1 MKKILIKREQSKLAC
16 FAEREKSRTKFKIK
30 TFMLAVVALALTAPV
45 FTACSSD
52 DDNTKE
58 NIISEFSVNDQKVAA
73 QKAKSK
79 KNTAVLLVAFG
90 STWNNAFLAFDKT
103 ITAYEQAFP
112 EADVYISFS
121 SDICIN
127 RASVG
132 ENVDDNGNL
141 VKRDYYEP
149 RYLLHA
155 IGAAKYSK
163 IYVQSLQVIP
173 GEEFAAVVASV
184 KKFMNNGYIGD
195 AHLDDD
201 YLAKL
206 AEDEAIFL
214 GMPLLNNPDVD
225 VPEVAKQLNALY
237 SSEAQ
242 QGVVAFMGH
251 GNPDT
256 YDTFKANVRYEQ
268 LEGELQKLSPNYFVG
283 TVDMPDNY
291 KQDVWARMQDK
302 GINSGKVC
310 LHALMSIAGDHAHN
324 DMAGGALEGQDE
336 DEYWD
341 ENDPESED
349 NSWFEFFIHKGYT
362 ATVPLSGKHPL
373 GLLELPGV
381 LNVWINHTKNAEF
394 LEDAYHSM
402 YPEE

>member
-1 MKKILIKREQSKLAC
+1 MKKIKSLILAAVA
-16 FAEREKSRTKFKIK
+16 FAF
-30 TFMLAVVALALTAPV
+30 VAPV
-45 FTACSSD
+45 LTSCSSD
-52 DDNTKE
+52 E
-58 NIISEFSVNDQKVAA
+58 NGNIENLVSEYKVNDDAVAA

-79 KNTAVLLVAFG
+79 KDVAVLLVAFG
-90 STWNNAFLAFDKT
+90 STWDNAFKAFDKT
-103 ITAYEQAFP
+103 KTAYEAAFP
-112 EADVYISFS
+112 EADVYVSFS

-127 RASVG
+127 RASIG
-132 ENVDDNGNL
+132 ENKDDNGNI
-141 VKRDYYEP
+141 VSRDYYEP

-184 KKFMNNGYIGD
+184 KKFMNNGYLSS
-195 AHLDDD
+195 AHLDDA

-206 AEDEAIFL
+206 QDDEAIYL
-214 GMPLLNNPDVD
+214 GMPLLSDPEVD

-237 SSEAQ
+237 ATEAQ

-251 GNPDT
+251 GNPDN
-256 YDTFKANVRYEQ
+256 YDTFKANVRYTQ
-268 LEGELQKLSPNYFVG
+268 LEEALQEYNPNYFVG

-291 KQDVWARMQDK
+291 KQDVMARMQEK
-302 GINSGKVC
+302 GLNSGKVS

-341 ENDPESED
+341 GEDPESED
-349 NSWFEFFIHKGYT
+349 NSWFEFFKNNSYEPV
-362 ATVPLSGKHPL
+362 VPVSGKHPL

-381 LNVWINHTKNAEF
+381 LNVWIQHTKDAEF

>member
-1 MKKILIKREQSKLAC
+1 MKKILIKRGQSKPAY
-16 FAEREKSRTKFKIK
+16 FAEREESRTKSRIK
-30 TFMLAVVALALTAPV
+30 SFILATVAFALVAPV
-45 FTACSSD
+45 FTACND
-52 DDNTKE
+52 DDDDEKTIE
-58 NIISEFSVNDQKVAA
+58 NIVSEYSVNDKLVAD

-79 KNTAVLLVAFG
+79 KDVAVLLVAFG
-90 STWNNAFLAFDKT
+90 STWNNAFQAFDKT
-103 ITAYEQAFP
+103 KAAYEAAFP
-112 EADVYISFS
+112 EADVYVSFS

-132 ENVDDNGNL
+132 ENEDDNGNI

-184 KKFMNNGYIGD
+184 KKFMNNGYIAS
-195 AHLDDD
+195 AHLDDA

-206 AEDEAIFL
+206 ADDEAIFL
-214 GMPLLNNPDVD
+214 GMPLLNDPEVD
-225 VPEVAKQLNALY
+225 VTAVADELDKLY
-237 SSEAQ
+237 KNEAA

-256 YDTFKANVRYEQ
+256 YDTFKANIRYTQ
-268 LEGELQKLSPNYFVG
+268 LEEALQVKGNYFVG
-283 TVDMPDNY
+283 TVDMEDNY
-291 KQDVWARMQDK
+291 KQDVMSRMQDK
-302 GINSGKVC
+302 GINSGKIF

-324 DMAGGALEGQDE
+324 DMAGEGE
-336 DEYWD
+336 DYWD
-341 ENDPESED
+341 AAEPESED
-349 NSWFEFFIHKGYT
+349 NSWFEFFNHNGYT
-362 ATVPLSGKHPL
+362 ATVPVSGNHPQ
-373 GLLELPGV
+373 GLLELEGIR
-381 LNVWINHTKNAEF
+381 NIWIEHTKKAAF

>member
-1 MKKILIKREQSKLAC
+1 MKKI
-16 FAEREKSRTKFKIK
+16 KSFFVTVMAIC
-30 TFMLAVVALALTAPV
+30 LTVPV
-45 FTACSSD
+45 FTACND
-52 DDNTKE
+52 DDETIE
-58 NIISEFSVNDQKVAA
+58 NIVSEYTVNDKMVAD

-79 KNTAVLLVAFG
+79 KDVAVLLVAFG

-103 ITAYEQAFP
+103 KEAYEKAFP
-112 EADVYISFS
+112 EADVFFCFS

-127 RASVG
+127 RASAG
-132 ENVDDNGNL
+132 ENTDDNGKI

-184 KKFMNNGYIGD
+184 KKFMNNGYIAN
-195 AHLDDD
+195 AHLDDE

-206 AEDEAIFL
+206 EEDKAIFL
-214 GMPLLNNPDVD
+214 GMPLLNDPEVD
-225 VPEVAKQLNALY
+225 VPEVAKQLNNLY
-237 SSEAQ
+237 KNEAA

-256 YDTFKANVRYEQ
+256 YDTFKANVRYTQ
-268 LEGELQKLSPNYFVG
+268 LEEALQAYSSNYFVG

-291 KQDVWARMQDK
+291 KQDVMARMQEK
-302 GINSGKVC
+302 GINSGKVS

-324 DMAGGALEGQDE
+324 DMAGEG

-341 ENDPESED
+341 EEDPESED
-349 NSWFEFFIHKGYT
+349 NSWFEFFGHNGYQPV
-362 ATVPLSGKHPL
+362 VPVVGKHPQ
-373 GLLELPGV
+373 GLLELSGV
-381 LNVWINHTKNAEF
+381 LNVWIQHTKNAEF

>member
-1 MKKILIKREQSKLAC
+1 MKKIKSFFLATIA
-16 FAEREKSRTKFKIK
+16 FA
-30 TFMLAVVALALTAPV
+30 LVAPL
-45 FTACSSD
+45 FTACGDD
-52 DDNTKE
+52 DDNETIE
-58 NIISEFSVNDQKVAA
+58 NIVSEYTVNDKMVAD

-79 KNTAVLLVAFG
+79 KDVAVLLVAFG

-103 ITAYEQAFP
+103 KTAYEAAFP
-112 EADVYISFS
+112 QADVYVCFS

-127 RASVG
+127 RASAG
-132 ENVDDNGNL
+132 ENTDDNGNI

-184 KKFMNNGYIGD
+184 KKFMNNGYIAS
-195 AHLDDD
+195 AHLDDA

-206 AEDEAIFL
+206 EENKAIFL
-214 GMPLLNNPDVD
+214 GMPLLNDPEADI
-225 VPEVAKQLNALY
+225 PEVAKQLNALY
-237 SSEAQ
+237 ATEAQ
-242 QGVVAFMGH
+242 QGTVAFMGH

-256 YDTFKANVRYEQ
+256 YDTFKANIRYTQ
-268 LEGELQKLSPNYFVG
+268 LEEELQKLNPNYFVG

-291 KQDVWARMQDK
+291 KQDVKARMQEK
-302 GINSGKVC
+302 GISSGKIY

-324 DMAGGALEGQDE
+324 DMAGEG

-341 ENDPESED
+341 AEDEESED
-349 NSWFEFFIHKGYT
+349 NSWFEYFGHKGYEPI
-362 ATVPLSGKHPL
+362 VPVVGKHPQ
-373 GLLELPGV
+373 GLLELSGV
-381 LNVWINHTKNAEF
+381 LNVWIKHTKEAEF

>member
-1 MKKILIKREQSKLAC
+1 MKKIKSLLVAAIA
-16 FAEREKSRTKFKIK
+16 FA
-30 TFMLAVVALALTAPV
+30 LVAPV

-52 DDNTKE
+52 DKNETVE
-58 NIISEFSVNDQKVAA
+58 NIISEFSVNDKMVAA
-73 QKAKSK
+73 QKAKSGK
-79 KNTAVLLVAFG
+79 DVAVLLVAFG

-103 ITAYEQAFP
+103 KAAYEAAFP
-112 EADVYISFS
+112 QADVYVCFS

-132 ENVDDNGNL
+132 ENVDDNGNI

-173 GEEFAAVVASV
+173 GEEFANVVASV

-195 AHLDDD
+195 AHLDDA
-201 YLAKL
+201 YLAQL
-206 AEDEAIFL
+206 ADNEAIFL
-214 GMPLLNNPDVD
+214 GMPLLNDPELDIA
-225 VPEVAKQLNALY
+225 EVAQQLNILY
-237 SSEAQ
+237 GSEAQ

-256 YDTFKANVRYEQ
+256 YDTFKANVRYTQ
-268 LEGELQKLSPNYFVG
+268 LEKALQAINPNYFVG
-283 TVDMPDNY
+283 TVDMPGNY
-291 KQDVWARMQDK
+291 KQDVLARMQAR
-302 GINSGKVC
+302 GIKSGKVY

-324 DMAGGALEGQDE
+324 DMAGEG

-341 ENDPESED
+341 PEEEESED
-349 NSWFEFFIHKGYT
+349 NSWFEFFSHKGYNV
-362 ATVPLSGKHPL
+362 TVPVSGKHPQ
-373 GLLELPGV
+373 GLLELSGV
-381 LNVWINHTKNAEF
+381 LNVWIGHTKNAEF

-402 YPEE
+402 YPED

>member
-1 MKKILIKREQSKLAC
+1 MKKIKSFILAAVA
-16 FAEREKSRTKFKIK
+16 FA
-30 TFMLAVVALALTAPV
+30 LVAPA
-45 FTACSSD
+45 FTACSSSD
-52 DDNTKE
+52 DDKTQE
-58 NIISEFSVNDQKVAA
+58 NIISEFSVNDKMVAD

-79 KNTAVLLVAFG
+79 KDVAVLLVAFG
-90 STWNNAFLAFDKT
+90 STWDNAFKAFDKT
-103 ITAYEQAFP
+103 KAAYEAAFP
-112 EADVYISFS
+112 NADVYVCFS

-132 ENVDDNGNL
+132 ENYDDNGNL

-184 KKFMNNGYIGD
+184 KKFMNNGYMGS

-206 AEDEAIFL
+206 ADDEAIFF
-214 GMPLLNNPDVD
+214 GMPLLNDPDVD
-225 VPEVAKQLNALY
+225 VPEVARQLHALY
-237 SSEAQ
+237 GSEAQ
-242 QGVVAFMGH
+242 QGTVAFMGH
-251 GNPDT
+251 GNPDN
-256 YDTFKANVRYEQ
+256 YDTFKANVRYTQ
-268 LEGELQKLSPNYFVG
+268 LEEALQTYSPNYFVG
-283 TVDMPDNY
+283 TVDMEDNY
-291 KQDVWARMQDK
+291 KQDVLARMEEK
-302 GINSGKVC
+302 GIDGGKIY

-324 DMAGGALEGQDE
+324 DMAGEGS
-336 DEYWD
+336 EYWHAM
-341 ENDPESED
+341 NPESEE
-349 NSWFEFFIHKGYT
+349 NSWYEFFSHRGYEV
-362 ATVPLSGKHPL
+362 TVPMAGNHPQ

-381 LNVWINHTKNAEF
+381 LNVWINHTKDAEF

-402 YPEE
+402 YPE

>member
-1 MKKILIKREQSKLAC
+1 MKKIKYFVLSV
-16 FAEREKSRTKFKIK
+16 
-30 TFMLAVVALALTAPV
+30 MALALTAPV
-45 FTACSSD
+45 FTACGSD
-52 DDNTKE
+52 DDEKTEIIE
-58 NIISEFSVNDQKVAA
+58 NIISEFSVNDKMVAA
-73 QKAKSK
+73 QKAQSK
-79 KNTAVLLVAFG
+79 KNVAVLLVAFG

-103 ITAYEQAFP
+103 KAAYEAAFP

-127 RASVG
+127 RASIG
-132 ENVDDNGNL
+132 ENVDDNGNI

-184 KKFMNNGYIGD
+184 KKFMNNGYIGN
-195 AHLDDD
+195 AHLDDE
-201 YLAKL
+201 YLEKL
-206 AEDEAIFL
+206 ALDEAIFL
-214 GMPLLNNPDVD
+214 GMPLLSDPEVD
-225 VPEVAKQLNALY
+225 VPAVAAELNKLY
-237 SSEAQ
+237 ASEAA

-251 GNPDT
+251 GNPDS
-256 YDTFKANVRYEQ
+256 YDTFKANIRYTQ
-268 LEGELQKLSPNYFVG
+268 LEQDLQKFSPNYFVG

-291 KQDVWARMQDK
+291 KQNVMSRMQAK
-302 GINSGKVC
+302 GITSGKIS

-324 DMAGGALEGQDE
+324 DMAGEGE
-336 DEYWD
+336 DYWD
-341 ENDPESED
+341 DEDPESEE
-349 NSWFEFFIHKGYT
+349 NSWYEFFNHKGYT
-362 ATVPLSGKHPL
+362 ANVPLAGKHPQ

-381 LNVWINHTKNAEF
+381 LQVWINHTKNAEF

>member
-1 MKKILIKREQSKLAC
+1 MKKIKSFFLA
-16 FAEREKSRTKFKIK
+16 
-30 TFMLAVVALALTAPV
+30 AVACAMVAPL
-45 FTACSSD
+45 FTACGD
-52 DDNTKE
+52 DKNEIVE
-58 NIISEFSVNDQKVAA
+58 NIISEFSVNDKMVAA
-73 QKAKSK
+73 QKAKSG
-79 KNTAVLLVAFG
+79 KNEAVLLVAFG
-90 STWNNAFLAFDKT
+90 STWDNAFKAFDKT
-103 ITAYEQAFP
+103 KEAYEKAFP
-112 EADVYISFS
+112 NADVYVCFS

-132 ENVDDNGNL
+132 ENVDDNGKL
-141 VKRDYYEP
+141 VQRDYYEP

-184 KKFMNNGYIGD
+184 KKFMNNGYIGN

-206 AEDEAIFL
+206 AENEAIYL
-214 GMPLLNNPDVD
+214 GMPLLNNPQTDVQK
-225 VPEVAKQLNALY
+225 VAEELNNLY
-237 SSEAQ
+237 KDEAAK
-242 QGVVAFMGH
+242 GVVAFMGH

-256 YDTFKANVRYEQ
+256 YDTFKANVRYTQ
-268 LEGELQKLSPNYFVG
+268 LEEALQKFNTNYFVG

-291 KQDVWARMQDK
+291 KQDVLERMVEQGK
-302 GINSGKVC
+302 TSGKIY

-324 DMAGGALEGQDE
+324 DMAGEGE
-336 DEYWD
+336 EYWTPMA
-341 ENDPESED
+341 PESED
-349 NSWFEFFIHKGYT
+349 NSWFEFFKNKEYEV
-362 ATVPLSGKHPL
+362 TVPVVGNHPQ
-373 GLLELPGV
+373 GLLELEGV
-381 LNVWINHTKNAEF
+381 RNVWIEHTKNAEF

>member
-1 MKKILIKREQSKLAC
+1 MKKINS
-16 FAEREKSRTKFKIK
+16 
-30 TFMLAVVALALTAPV
+30 FMLAILALCLVAPV
-45 FTACSSD
+45 FTSCD
-52 DDNTKE
+52 DKDETIVQNTIN
-58 NIISEFSVNDQKVAA
+58 NIVSEYSFNDSIVAK
-73 QKAKSK
+73 QKATSK
-79 KNTAVLLVAFG
+79 KDVAVLLVAFG
-90 STWNNAFLAFDKT
+90 STWNNAFLAFDATKA
-103 ITAYEQAFP
+103 AYEKAFP
-112 EADVYISFS
+112 EADVYICFS

-127 RASVG
+127 RASAG
-132 ENVDDNGNL
+132 ENVDDNGKI

-184 KKFMNNGYIGD
+184 KKFMNNGYITS
-195 AHLDDD
+195 AHLDDA

-214 GMPLLNNPDVD
+214 GMPLLNNPEED

-237 SSEAQ
+237 ANEAKE
-242 QGVVAFMGH
+242 GAVAFMGH
-251 GNPDT
+251 GNPDN
-256 YDTFKANVRYEQ
+256 YDTFKANVRYTQ
-268 LEGELQKLSPNYFVG
+268 LEQALQKYSPNYFVG

-291 KQDVWARMQDK
+291 KENVMERMEEK
-302 GINSGKVC
+302 GITNGKVF

-324 DMAGGALEGQDE
+324 DMAGEG
-336 DEYWD
+336 DEYW
-341 ENDPESED
+341 NPMAPESED
-349 NSWFEFFIHKGYT
+349 VSWFEFFGHKDYT
-362 ATVPLSGKHPL
+362 PVVPVVKNHPQ

-381 LNVWINHTKNAEF
+381 LNVWIQHTKNAEF

>member
-1 MKKILIKREQSKLAC
+1 MKKI
-16 FAEREKSRTKFKIK
+16 KS
-30 TFMLAVVALALTAPV
+30 FMLAVVALAMTATL
-45 FTACSSD
+45 FTACGD
-52 DDNTKE
+52 DDNKTE
-58 NIISEFSVNDQKVAA
+58 NVINNIVSEYTYNDNMVAA

-90 STWNNAFLAFDKT
+90 STWNNAFLAFDKAKA
-103 ITAYEQAFP
+103 AYEQAFP
-112 EADVYISFS
+112 EADVYMSFS

-127 RASVG
+127 RASAG
-132 ENVDDNGNL
+132 ENVDDNGNI

-155 IGAAKYSK
+155 IGAAQYSK

-184 KKFMNNGYIGD
+184 KKFMNNGYIAN

-206 AEDEAIFL
+206 ADDEAIFF
-214 GMPLLNNPDVD
+214 GMPLLNDPEKD
-225 VPEVAKQLNALY
+225 VPEVAKQINDLY
-237 SSEAQ
+237 KGEAA

-251 GNPDT
+251 GNPDN
-256 YDTFKANVRYEQ
+256 YDTFKANVRYTQ
-268 LEGELQKLSPNYFVG
+268 LEEALQKFSPNYFVG

-291 KQDVWARMQDK
+291 KQDVMQRMKSK
-302 GINSGKVC
+302 GISNGKVY

-324 DMAGGALEGQDE
+324 DMAGEGD
-336 DEYWD
+336 DYWD
-341 ENDPESED
+341 AEDPESED
-349 NSWFEFFIHKGYT
+349 NSWLEFFSHNGYNPE
-362 ATVPLSGKHPL
+362 VPVSGKHPQ

-381 LNVWINHTKNAEF
+381 LNVWIQHTRDAEF

>member
-1 MKKILIKREQSKLAC
+1 MKKI
-16 FAEREKSRTKFKIK
+16 KS
-30 TFMLAVVALALTAPV
+30 FMLAVVALALTAPV

-73 QKAKSK
+73 QKAKSG

-103 ITAYEQAFP
+103 VAAYEQAFP

-127 RASVG
+127 RASIG
-132 ENVDDNGNL
+132 ENYDDNGNL

-184 KKFMNNGYIGD
+184 KKFMNNGFIGD

-206 AEDEAIFL
+206 AKDEAIFL
-214 GMPLLNNPDVD
+214 GMPLLNNPEVD
-225 VPEVAKQLNALY
+225 VPEVAKQLHALY
-237 SSEAQ
+237 GAETQ
-242 QGVVAFMGH
+242 KGVVAFMGH

-256 YDTFKANVRYEQ
+256 YDTFKANIRYTQ
-268 LEGELQKLSPNYFVG
+268 LEESLQKLNPNYFVG
-283 TVDMPDNY
+283 TVDMEDNM
-291 KQDVWARMQDK
+291 KQDVMERMK
-302 GINSGKVC
+302 ENHITSGQVY
-310 LHALMSIAGDHAHN
+310 LHCLMSIAGDHAHN
-324 DMAGGALEGQDE
+324 DMAGEGE
-336 DEYWD
+336 EYWD
-341 ENDPESED
+341 PTEPESED
-349 NSWFEFFIHKGYT
+349 NSWFEFFSHAGYEPI
-362 ATVPLSGKHPL
+362 VHIVGNHPL

-381 LNVWINHTKNAEF
+381 LNIWINHTKNAEF

-402 YPEE
+402 YPED

>member
-1 MKKILIKREQSKLAC
+1 MKQIKSFLVAAIA
-16 FAEREKSRTKFKIK
+16 FA
-30 TFMLAVVALALTAPV
+30 LVAPL
-45 FTACSSD
+45 FTACGSD
-52 DDNTKE
+52 DDDNKQEIIE
-58 NIISEFSVNDQKVAA
+58 NIVSEFSVNDQMVAA
-73 QKAKSK
+73 QKAKSG
-79 KNTAVLLVAFG
+79 KNVAVLLVAFG

-103 ITAYEQAFP
+103 KAAYEAAFP
-112 EADVYISFS
+112 NADVYVSFS

-132 ENVDDNGNL
+132 ENEDDNGNI

-184 KKFMNNGYIGD
+184 KKFMNNGYLAD

-201 YLAKL
+201 YLAQL
-206 AEDEAIFL
+206 AKDEAIFL
-214 GMPLLNNPDVD
+214 GMPLLNNPDED

-237 SSEAQ
+237 ASEAE

-251 GNPDT
+251 GNPDK
-256 YDTFKANVRYEQ
+256 YDTFKANIRYSQ
-268 LEGELQKLSPNYFVG
+268 LEEALQQYSKNYFVG
-283 TVDMPDNY
+283 TVDMSGNF
-291 KQDVWARMQDK
+291 KQDVMARMQEQ
-302 GINSGKVC
+302 GINSGKIY

-341 ENDPESED
+341 EEDPESEE
-349 NSWFEFFIHKGYT
+349 NSWFEFFTHEGYD
-362 ATVPLSGKHPL
+362 ANVPVSGKHPL
-373 GLLELPGV
+373 GLLELDGIQK
-381 LNVWINHTKNAEF
+381 VWINHTKNAEF

-402 YPEE
+402 YPE

>member
-1 MKKILIKREQSKLAC
+1 MM
-16 FAEREKSRTKFKIK
+16 KIK
-30 TFMLAVVALALTAPV
+30 SFILGAMAFAMVAPV
-45 FTACSSD
+45 FTACSD
-52 DDNTKE
+52 DDDDKKE
-58 NIISEFSVNDQKVAA
+58 TVEKIIYNMQSEYSYNDSIVAA
-73 QKAKSK
+73 QKAKSG
-79 KNTAVLLVAFG
+79 NTTAVLLVAFG
-90 STWNNAFLAFDKT
+90 STWNNAFLAFDATKA
-103 ITAYEQAFP
+103 AYEAAFNNK
-112 EADVYISFS
+112 ADVYVCFS

-127 RASVG
+127 RASAG
-132 ENVDDNGNL
+132 ENTDDNGNI

-184 KKFMNNGYIGD
+184 KKFMNNGYIAS
-195 AHLDDD
+195 AHLDDE

-214 GMPLLNNPDVD
+214 GMPLLNDPEVD

-237 SSEAQ
+237 KDEAAK
-242 QGVVAFMGH
+242 GAVAFMGH

-256 YDTFKANVRYEQ
+256 YDTFKANVRYTQ
-268 LEGELQKLSPNYFVG
+268 LEEALQSYSPNYFVG
-283 TVDMPDNY
+283 TVDMPGNY
-291 KQDVWARMQDK
+291 KQDVMERMKAKGIDK
-302 GINSGKVC
+302 GKVY

-324 DMAGGALEGQDE
+324 DMAGEGE
-336 DEYWD
+336 DYWD
-341 ENDPESED
+341 AAEPESED
-349 NSWFEFFIHKGYT
+349 NSWYEFFGHDAYEPV
-362 ATVPLSGKHPL
+362 VPVVKNHPQ
-373 GLLELPGV
+373 GLLELEGV

>member
-1 MKKILIKREQSKLAC
+1 MKKIKFILIA
-16 FAEREKSRTKFKIK
+16 AI
-30 TFMLAVVALALTAPV
+30 AALA
-45 FTACSSD
+45 FSACSKD
-52 DDNTKE
+52 DDPKSNLV
-58 NIISEFSVNDQKVAA
+58 SEYQYNDELVAA
-73 QKAKSK
+73 QKAKSNK
-79 KNTAVLLVAFG
+79 DVAVLLVAFG
-90 STWNNAFLAFDKT
+90 STWNNSFLAFDATKA
-103 ITAYEQAFP
+103 AYEKAFP
-112 EADVYISFS
+112 SADVYVCFS

-132 ENVDDNGNL
+132 ENVDEKGNI

-173 GEEFAAVVASV
+173 GEEFANVVASV
-184 KKFMNNGYIGD
+184 KKFGNNGYIAS
-195 AHLDDD
+195 AHLDDK
-201 YLAKL
+201 YL
-206 AEDEAIFL
+206 ENVDIRL
-214 GMPLLNNPDVD
+214 GMPLLNDPEVD

-237 SSEAQ
+237 ANEAK
-242 QGVVAFMGH
+242 QGAVAFMGH

-256 YDTFKANVRYEQ
+256 YDTFKANIRYTQ
-268 LEGELQKLSPNYFVG
+268 LEEALQVYSKNYYVG

-291 KQDVWARMQDK
+291 KNDVYDRMQEN
-302 GINSGKVC
+302 GIKNGQIS

-324 DMAGGALEGQDE
+324 DMAGEGE
-336 DEYWD
+336 EYWD
-341 ENDPESED
+341 EEEPTSED
-349 NSWFEFFIHKGYT
+349 NSWYEFFNHNGYKSV
-362 ATVPLSGKHPL
+362 VPTTNNHPL

-381 LNVWINHTKNAEF
+381 LNVWIQHTKDAET

>member
-1 MKKILIKREQSKLAC
+1 MKKIKSFILA
-16 FAEREKSRTKFKIK
+16 T
-30 TFMLAVVALALTAPV
+30 LAFTLVAPS
-45 FTACSSD
+45 FTACSKD
-52 DDNTKE
+52 DDKKE
-58 NIISEFSVNDQKVAA
+58 VINQIVNNIVSEYHYNDSIVAA

-79 KNTAVLLVAFG
+79 KNVAVLLVAFG
-90 STWNNAFLAFDKT
+90 STWNNAFLAFDNTKA
-103 ITAYEQAFP
+103 AYEQAFP
-112 EADVYISFS
+112 NADVYISFS

-127 RASVG
+127 RASQG
-132 ENVDDNGNL
+132 ENVDDNNQI

-163 IYVQSLQVIP
+163 IYIQSLQVIP

-184 KKFMNNGYIGD
+184 KKFMNNGYIAS
-195 AHLDDD
+195 AHLDDE
-201 YLAKL
+201 YLASLEENKS
-206 AEDEAIFL
+206 IFL
-214 GMPLLNNPDVD
+214 GMPLLNDPEKD

-237 SSEAQ
+237 KDEAA

-268 LEGELQKLSPNYFVG
+268 LEEELQKLSPNYFVG

-291 KQDVWARMQDK
+291 KQNVLGRMQK
-302 GINSGKVC
+302 QGINSGKIF

-324 DMAGGALEGQDE
+324 DMAGEGE
-336 DEYWD
+336 EYWNP
-341 ENDPESED
+341 EEEESED
-349 NSWFEFFIHKGYT
+349 NSWFEFFNHKGYT
-362 ATVPLSGKHPL
+362 VSVPLSGKHPL
-373 GLLELPGV
+373 GLLELSGV
-381 LNVWINHTKNAEF
+381 LNVWVNHTKYAEF

>member
-1 MKKILIKREQSKLAC
+1 MKR
-16 FAEREKSRTKFKIK
+16 IK
-30 TFMLAVVALALTAPV
+30 TFMLAAVAFALAAPV

-52 DDNTKE
+52 DDNKKE

-73 QKAKSK
+73 QKAKSG

-103 ITAYEQAFP
+103 IAAYEQAFP
-112 EADVYISFS
+112 DADVYISFS

-127 RASVG
+127 RASIG
-132 ENVDDNGNL
+132 ENVDDNGNI

-184 KKFMNNGYIGD
+184 KKFMNNGFIGD

-206 AEDEAIFL
+206 AKDEAIFL
-214 GMPLLNNPDVD
+214 GMPLLNDPEVD
-225 VPEVAKQLNALY
+225 VPEVAKQLHALY
-237 SSEAQ
+237 GAEAK

-256 YDTFKANVRYEQ
+256 YDTFKANIRYTQ
-268 LEGELQKLSPNYFVG
+268 LEVDLQKLNSNYFVG
-283 TVDMPDNY
+283 TVDMPGNY
-291 KQDVWARMQDK
+291 KQDVMDRMQAK
-302 GINSGKVC
+302 GINSGKVY

-336 DEYWD
+336 DEYWRQM
-341 ENDPESED
+341 DPDSEE
-349 NSWFEFFIHKGYT
+349 NSWYEFFKHKDYSVD
-362 ATVPLSGKHPL
+362 VPLVGKHPQ
-373 GLLELPGV
+373 GLLELSGV
-381 LNVWINHTKNAEF
+381 LNVWINHTKNAQF

-402 YPEE
+402 YPEEE

>member
-1 MKKILIKREQSKLAC
+1 MMKKIK
-16 FAEREKSRTKFKIK
+16 
-30 TFMLAVVALALTAPV
+30 FMLLAAMAVCLTVPV
-45 FTACSSD
+45 FTSCSSD
-52 DDNTKE
+52 NTNDPE
-58 NIISEFSVNDQKVAA
+58 NLISEYSYNDNLVAA

-79 KNTAVLLVAFG
+79 KNVAVLLVAFG

-103 ITAYEQAFP
+103 KAAYEKAFP
-112 EADVYISFS
+112 EADVYVSFS

-132 ENVDDNGNL
+132 ENPDDNGNI

-184 KKFMNNGYIGD
+184 KKFMNNGYIAK
-195 AHLDDD
+195 AHLDDE

-206 AEDEAIFL
+206 QDDEAIFL
-214 GMPLLNNPDVD
+214 GMPLLNDPETD

-237 SSEAQ
+237 NAEAQ

-256 YDTFKANVRYEQ
+256 YDTFKANVRYTQ
-268 LEGELQKLSPNYFVG
+268 LEEALQALNSNYFE
-283 TVDMPDNY
+283 TVIFINLNLNHIIGSTIWSIY
-291 KQDVWARMQDK
+291 CIRISEICARIP
-302 GINSGKVC
+302 GVERR
-310 LHALMSIAGDHAHN
+310 ATMSIF
-324 DMAGGALEGQDE
+324 
-336 DEYWD
+336 
-341 ENDPESED
+341 S
-349 NSWFEFFIHKGYT
+349 
-362 ATVPLSGKHPL
+362 
-373 GLLELPGV
+373 
-381 LNVWINHTKNAEF
+381 LNV
-394 LEDAYHSM
+394 
-402 YPEE
+402 

>member
-1 MKKILIKREQSKLAC
+1 MKKI
-16 FAEREKSRTKFKIK
+16 KS
-30 TFMLAVVALALTAPV
+30 FMLAVVALAMTATL
-45 FTACSSD
+45 FTACGD
-52 DDNTKE
+52 DDNKTE
-58 NIISEFSVNDQKVAA
+58 NVINNIVSEYTYNDNMVAA

-103 ITAYEQAFP
+103 KAAYEQAFP
-112 EADVYISFS
+112 EADVYMSFS

-127 RASVG
+127 RASAG
-132 ENVDDNGNL
+132 ENVDDNGNI

-155 IGAAKYSK
+155 IGAAQYSK
-163 IYVQSLQVIP
+163 IYVQSRQVIP

-184 KKFMNNGYIGD
+184 KKFMNNGYIAN

-206 AEDEAIFL
+206 ADDEAIFF
-214 GMPLLNNPDVD
+214 GMPLLNDPEKD
-225 VPEVAKQLNALY
+225 VPEVAKQLNDLY
-237 SSEAQ
+237 KGEAA

-251 GNPDT
+251 GNPDN
-256 YDTFKANVRYEQ
+256 YDTFKANVRYTQ
-268 LEGELQKLSPNYFVG
+268 LEEALQKFNPNYFVG

-291 KQDVWARMQDK
+291 KQDVMQRMQSK
-302 GINSGKVC
+302 GISNGKVY

-324 DMAGGALEGQDE
+324 DMAGEGD
-336 DEYWD
+336 DYWD
-341 ENDPESED
+341 AEDPESED
-349 NSWFEFFIHKGYT
+349 NSWLEFFSHNGYNPE
-362 ATVPLSGKHPL
+362 VPVSGKHPQ

-381 LNVWINHTKNAEF
+381 LNVWIQHTRDAEF

>member
-30 TFMLAVVALALTAPV
+30 TFVLAVVALALTAPV

-73 QKAKSK
+73 QKAKSG

-90 STWNNAFLAFDKT
+90 STWNNAFQAFDKT
-103 ITAYEQAFP
+103 IAAYEQAFP

-132 ENVDDNGNL
+132 ENVDDNGNI

-206 AEDEAIFL
+206 AKDEAIFL

-268 LEGELQKLSPNYFVG
+268 LEEELQKLNSNYFVG

-302 GINSGKVC
+302 GIKNGKVY

-324 DMAGGALEGQDE
+324 DMAGEG
-336 DEYWD
+336 DEYWTPMA
-341 ENDPESED
+341 PESED
-349 NSWFEFFIHKGYT
+349 VSWFEFFSHMGYD
-362 ATVPLSGKHPL
+362 AIVPVTNKHPL

-402 YPEE
+402 YPEEE

>member
-1 MKKILIKREQSKLAC
+1 MKKIKSFILAAVA
-16 FAEREKSRTKFKIK
+16 FA
-30 TFMLAVVALALTAPV
+30 LVAPV

-52 DDNTKE
+52 DDDKTKE
-58 NIISEFSVNDQKVAA
+58 NIISEFSVNDKMVAA
-73 QKAKSK
+73 QKAKSG
-79 KNTAVLLVAFG
+79 KNVAVLLVAFG

-103 ITAYEQAFP
+103 KAAYEAAFP
-112 EADVYISFS
+112 NADVYISFS

-132 ENVDDNGNL
+132 ENVDDNGNI

-195 AHLDDD
+195 AHLDDA

-206 AEDEAIFL
+206 ADDEAIFL
-214 GMPLLNNPDVD
+214 GLPLLNDPDVD

-242 QGVVAFMGH
+242 EGVVAFMGH

-268 LEGELQKLSPNYFVG
+268 LEEALQEYSPNYFVG
-283 TVDMPDNY
+283 TVDMEDNY
-291 KQDVWARMQDK
+291 KQDVMARMEEK
-302 GINSGKVC
+302 GITSGKVY

-324 DMAGGALEGQDE
+324 DMAGEG
-336 DEYWD
+336 DEYWSPMAPDD
-341 ENDPESED
+341 EDV
-349 NSWFEFFIHKGYT
+349 SWFEFFSHKGYDV
-362 ATVPLSGKHPL
+362 TVPVTNNHPL

-381 LNVWINHTKNAEF
+381 LNVWINHTKDAEF